1 MFSTLLPKT
10 RVTLLSTAL
19 LLGIA
24 PVVLAQYRGASLDSG
39 VDQSIK
45 PGDDF
50 FGYANGAWLRSTE
63 IPAGRERWTVR
74 NEIVLTTEHRVAQLL
89 DSAATAPAGSLARKV
104 ADFRAAYLNEA
115 AIESHGIAP
124 IKPLLD
130 SIDALQDKTALAR
143 HLGRWMPADVDPL
156 NWGIYRSSFLLGL
169 SVEPSIHGEKNNVA
183 FLLQGG
189 LGLPD
194 RENYISNDTAMVS
207 LRARYQDYIGSQLAL
222 AGFEHGPQVAQAILA
237 LETAIARSQASKEA
251 TANDHNAD
259 SVWATADFTRRA
271 PGMDWSAFFAAAGLS
286 RVDSIGVWQPS
297 AVTGL
302 AALVGSESLET
313 WKHYLRFLVIHR
325 YADVLPRGF
334 GVAVESLRAA
344 SGQPQ
349 TSRADRALVVTQSS
363 LGEALGRLYVE
374 RYFPA
379 EQKQRIE
386 TIVANVKAAFIRRL
400 QAVTWMSPESKRL
413 ALAKLNVLYVGIGY
427 PERWQDYSGLSVDP
441 ADPVSNLRRVA
452 DLSSRRNLARLGRP
466 VDRWEW
472 WMAPNTVGAVLIF
485 QQDSYNFPAALL
497 QPAKFDPAA
506 SDAANYGAIGA
517 ILGHEISHT
526 VDLLG
531 AEWDDHLA
539 MRHWWTD
546 EDGSRFQAVAQRLV
560 DQVSGYKPFSDLG
573 LDGKRSMVENV
584 ADLGGLMAAFDA
596 YRATLGSRV
605 NDRDYVRRMDREF
618 FMGFARSWRS
628 KSSEAGL
635 RAQIASDNHAP
646 DRYRIATVR
655 NLDAWYEAFDVKP
668 GDALY
673 LEPAQRVRVW

>member
-1 MFSTLLPKT
+1 MFSNLLLKT
-10 RVTLLSTAL
+10 RVTLLSTVL
-19 LLGIA
+19 LLGIGPA
-24 PVVLAQYRGASLDSG
+24 LLAQSGAASLETG
-39 VDQSIK
+39 VDQAVK

-50 FGYANGAWLRSTE
+50 FTYANGAWLRSTE
-63 IPAGRERWTVR
+63 IPAGRERWTIR
-74 NEIVLTTEHRVAQLL
+74 NEIDMTTRRQVAQLL
-89 DSAATAPAGSLARKV
+89 DSAAAAPAGSLARKV

-115 AIESHGIAP
+115 AIESHGIVP

-130 SIDALQDKTALAR
+130 SIDALQDKTSLAR
-143 HLGRWMPADVDPL
+143 LLGRWMPADVDPL
-156 NWGIYRSSFLLGL
+156 NWGIYRSSFVLGL
-169 SVEPSIHGEKNNVA
+169 SVEPSIHGETNNVA

-194 RENYISNDTAMVS
+194 RENYLSSDTAMMA
-207 LRARYQDYIGSQLAL
+207 LRTRYQDYIGNQLAL
-222 AGFEHGPQVAQAILA
+222 AGFEHGSHLAPAILA
-237 LETAIARSQASKEA
+237 LETGIAQSQASKEA

-259 SVWATADFTRRA
+259 SVWSRANFTRRA
-271 PGMDWSAFFAAAGLS
+271 PGMDWAAFFAASGLA

-297 AVTGL
+297 AVIGL
-302 AALVGSESLET
+302 ARLVGSESLET
-313 WKHYLRFLVIHR
+313 WKNYLRFQVIHR

-344 SGQPQ
+344 GGQPQ
-349 TSRADRALVVTQSS
+349 SSRADRAMAATQSS

-379 EQKQRIE
+379 ERKLRIE

-400 QAVTWMSPESKRL
+400 QAVTWMSPASKRL
-413 ALAKLNVLYVGIGY
+413 ALVKLNALYVGIGY
-427 PERWQDYSGLSVDP
+427 PERWQDYSGLFIDP
-441 ADPVSNLRRVA
+441 ADPVGNLRRAA
-452 DLSSRRNLARLGRP
+452 DQVSRRNLARLGRP
-466 VDRWEW
+466 VDTREW
-472 WMAPNTVGAVLIF
+472 WMASQTVGAVLIF
-485 QQDSYNFPAALL
+485 QQDAYNFPAALL

-531 AEWDDHLA
+531 AEWDGHFAL
-539 MRHWWTD
+539 RHWWTG
-546 EDGSRFQAVAQRLV
+546 EDGSRFQAAAQRLV

-573 LDGKRSMVENV
+573 LDGKQSMVENV

-596 YRATLGSRV
+596 YRATLGSRA
-605 NDRDYVRRMDREF
+605 NDPDYVRRMDREF
-618 FMGFARSWRS
+618 FIGFARSWRS
-628 KSSEAGL
+628 KASEAGL
-635 RAQIASDNHAP
+635 RTQIATDNHAP

-655 NLDAWYEAFDVKP
+655 NLDAWYDAFDVKP

-673 LEPAQRVRVW
+673 LEPSERVKVW